1 MKIIA
6 CVDDLGGMM
15 FNNRRQSRDRI
26 LVEDVVRTS
35 RGSTLYIDEYSKALF
50 ADFEGIYT
58 VAQNMLDVATGADF
72 CFVENKRLGGI
83 ADRINEIN
91 ETVGLPVLEARFG
104 FGGSDAAYTSQAGI
118 PSVDSIGVEGDF
130 IHSPREYAIK
140 SSLAYSAKQQAAVAM
155 FI

>member
-50 ADFEGIYT
+50 ADFEGSYT

-83 ADRINEIN
+83 ADRINEIILYRWN
-91 ETVGLPVLEARFG
+91 RRYPSDFKFDIDLEAEG
-104 FGGSDAAYTSQAGI
+104 FCLCEASEFAG
-118 PSVDSIGVEGDF
+118 
-130 IHSPREYAIK
+130 
-140 SSLAYSAKQQAAVAM
+140 YSHEKITKEVYRR
-155 FI
+155 